1 VSTGCTQLGAA
12 LLSRGMEFTDPAF
25 PPSAAS
31 LYQKDK
37 DPSTGSPA
45 DAVSG
50 DRGGACKYN
59 TIQYKPKI
67 IRMCCVCVC
76 VFSLC
81 VFSVFFSMCFF
92 SSMTR
97 SLLVQIPDFAETRG
111 RSLGGCPICRGD
123 GRMRLVTAVRR
134 SGSSQ
139 VCIHT
144 SLL

>member
-59 TIQYKPKI
+59 TIQTQDHPHVL
-67 IRMCCVCVC
+67 CVCVC
-76 VFSLC
+76 VFTVCFQC
-81 VFSVFFSMCFF
+81 VFQYVFF
-92 SSMTR
+92 
-97 SLLVQIPDFAETRG
+97 Q
-111 RSLGGCPICRGD
+111 
-123 GRMRLVTAVRR
+123 
-134 SGSSQ
+134 
-139 VCIHT
+139 
-144 SLL
+144 